1 MRHRAAM
8 EKAMNSQNNAGISRL
23 HRILTVAGFVLITL
37 LCASPGS
44 AQTVT
49 PGADESELTVEDLYK
64 ASGKLL
70 GMSTDK
76 QPAGPL
82 LLKSYKVEEVP
93 LRHALTLG
101 RGANAKVI
109 NNIVRLTITVGSPLQ
124 GAYVIFLDDEPRQA
138 VVTERDAVSAVFFD
152 AKELEDGAQISV
164 ASGWGC
170 NTDLLSTMKTT
181 LRLPE
186 PYKFAKR
193 GDADPG
199 HAVKKI
205 RTMRA
210 RPGSNEKDEVEIQLT
225 TPAPLPVTNQGYV
238 LEIGGVAVAGGD
250 GYIYGDR
257 NTLGF
262 RMSLEQFTRAEDGK
276 RVKVKSERCGP
287 GGLRFGKLNKAQL
300 DQ

>member
-1 MRHRAAM
+1 M
-8 EKAMNSQNNAGISRL
+8 EKAMNSQNNDGISRL
-23 HRILTVAGFVLITL
+23 YQILTIAGFVLIIL
-37 LCASPGS
+37 SCAFRGS

-49 PGADESELTVEDLYK
+49 SGADEPELTVEDLYK
-64 ASGKLL
+64 TPGKLL
-70 GMSTDK
+70 GMSADK

-82 LLKSYKVEEVP
+82 QLKSYKVEEVP
-93 LRHALTLG
+93 LRHSLTLG
-101 RGANAKVI
+101 RGENAKVI

-138 VVTERDAVSAVFFD
+138 VVTERDAVSAVFLD

-170 NTDLLSTMKTT
+170 HTELLSTMKTA
-181 LRLPE
+181 LRLPD
-186 PYKFAKR
+186 PYKFVKR

-205 RTMRA
+205 RTIRA
-210 RPGSNEKDEVEIQLT
+210 RPGSNDRDEIEIQLT

-238 LEIGGVAVAGGD
+238 LEIGGVAVTGGD
-250 GYIYGDR
+250 GYVYGDK
-257 NTLGF
+257 NTVRF
-262 RMSLEQFTRAEDGK
+262 RMSLEQFSRAENGK
-276 RVKVKSERCGP
+276 RVKVKSEQCGP

>member
-1 MRHRAAM
+1 M
-8 EKAMNSQNNAGISRL
+8 ELAMNSQNNSGISRL
-23 HRILTVAGFVLITL
+23 QQVVTVAGFVLITL
-37 LCASPGS
+37 SCAFPGS

-49 PGADESELTVEDLYK
+49 PEADESELTVEDLYK
-64 ASGKLL
+64 APGKLL
-70 GMSTDK
+70 GTSTDK

-82 LLKSYKVEEVP
+82 QLKSYKVEEVP
-93 LRHALTLG
+93 LRHPLTLG
-101 RGANAKVI
+101 GGANVKVI
-109 NNIVRLTITVGSPLQ
+109 NNIIRLTVTAGSPLQ
-124 GAYVIFLDDEPRQA
+124 GTYVVFLDDEPRQA

-170 NTDLLSTMKTT
+170 NTNLLSTMKAT
-181 LRLPE
+181 LRLPDA
-186 PYKFAKR
+186 YKFTKR

-205 RTMRA
+205 RTIRA

-225 TPAPLPVTNQGYV
+225 MPGPLPVTNQGYV
-238 LEIGGVAVAGGD
+238 LEIGGIAVGGG

-257 NTLGF
+257 NTLRF
-262 RMSLEQFTRAEDGK
+262 RMSLEQFSRAEDGK
-276 RVKVKSERCGP
+276 RVKVKSEHCGP
-287 GGLRFGKLNKAQL
+287 GGLRFGRLNKAQL

>member
-1 MRHRAAM
+1 MRRRAAM
-8 EKAMNSQNNAGISRL
+8 EKAMNSQNNPRSSRL
-23 HRILTVAGFVLITL
+23 HQMLTVAGFVLITL
-37 LCASPGS
+37 SCVFPVS

-49 PGADESELTVEDLYK
+49 PGADEPELTVEDLYK
-64 ASGKLL
+64 TPGKLL
-70 GMSTDK
+70 GMSADK

-93 LRHALTLG
+93 LPHPLTLG
-101 RGANAKVI
+101 AGANAKVI
-109 NNIVRLTITVGSPLQ
+109 NNIVRLTVTVGSPLQ
-124 GAYVIFLDDEPRQA
+124 GAYVVFLDDEPRPA

-152 AKELEDGAQISV
+152 SRELEDGAQISV

-170 NTDLLSTMKTT
+170 HTDHLSTMKNT

-199 HAVKKI
+199 HGIKKI
-205 RTMRA
+205 RTIRA
-210 RPGSNEKDEVEIQLT
+210 RPGSNDKDEVEIQLT

-238 LEIGGVAVAGGD
+238 LEIGDVAVGGGD
-250 GYIYGDR
+250 YVYGER
-257 NTLGF
+257 NTIRF
-262 RMSLEQFTRAEDGK
+262 RMSLEQFSRAEDGK
-276 RVKVKSERCGP
+276 RVKVKSEHCGP
-287 GGLRFGKLNKAQL
+287 GGMRFGKLNKAQL